1 MTRHAKVLWGE
12 GLFLRPQHF
21 QQQDAYHEGQIRQA
35 LLTAQPFGWGLRSLE
50 IDQEALSRGTLR
62 IERIDAVMP
71 NGERYLAPE
80 EDRLPPPLAL
90 DGMDLDNGVATVM
103 LALQH
108 IRPHGGNASP
118 ENSTEEFSRY
128 LIDSRD
134 TADLFTDAAEAPLP
148 FLVKTAS
155 LKTSSEA
162 TDAYLT
168 LPVVRLRKTPANGY
182 EKDPR
187 FLPPSLTLSGAP
199 LLQLQLRRLLDA
211 LQAKIN
217 ALYGFHREPSKHVIE
232 FRSGDVASFWLL
244 HTASSAFAALSHL
257 HQNGQ
262 LHPERLFQELLRLAG
277 SLMTF
282 SKGFTVNDLPAY
294 VHADPGPAFLKLDHM
309 LRELLET
316 VISTRYFSIALSE
329 PKPAFHMGR
338 LESETINEETAFYLS
353 IQASLPMAQLID
365 AVPLQFKV
373 GAPDDV
379 DKLVL
384 SAMSGVRLEHAA
396 QVPPAIPVRPNATYF
411 SLDRRSALY
420 DRMLQAGTI
429 TIYMPES
436 FADAKLELIAVNS

>member
-21 QQQDAYHEGQIRQA
+21 QQQDAYHEAQIRQA
-35 LLTAQPFGWGLRSLE
+35 LLTAQPFGWGLRSLD
-50 IDQEALSRGTLR
+50 IDQDALSSGTLR
-62 IERIDAVMP
+62 IERIDAVLP
-71 NGERYLAPE
+71 NGERYLAPD
-80 EDRLPPPLAL
+80 EDRLPAPLSL
-90 DGMDLDNGVATVM
+90 DGLDLDEGATDIL
-103 LALQH
+103 LAVQH
-108 IRPHGGNASP
+108 LRPHGGNASP
-118 ENSTEEFSRY
+118 EGDTEESTRY
-128 LIDSRD
+128 LIDNRD
-134 TADLFTDAAEAPLP
+134 TVDLFTDAAEAPLP
-148 FLVKTAS
+148 VLVKTSVLKAAS
-155 LKTSSEA
+155 DS

-168 LPVVRLRKTPANGY
+168 VPILRLRKTPANGY

-187 FLPPSLTLSGAP
+187 FVPPSLTLAGAP

-217 ALYGFHREPSKHVIE
+217 ALYGFHREPSKHIIE

-257 HQNGQ
+257 HQNPL

-277 SLMTF
+277 GLMTF

-294 VHADPGPAFLKLDHM
+294 EHANPGPAFLKLDHL

-338 LESETINEETAFYLS
+338 LESEKIDDDTAFYLS
-353 IQASLPMAQLID
+353 IQAAMPMAQLIES
-365 AVPLQFKV
+365 VPLQFKV

-384 SAMSGVRLEHAA
+384 SAMGGVRLEHAA
-396 QVPPAIPVRPNATYF
+396 QVPPAIPVKPNATYF

-429 TIYMPES
+429 TIYIPES
-436 FADAKLELIAVNS
+436 FGDLKLELIAVNS